1 MKYYIIAGEASG
13 DLHGSNLVKG
23 LLEKDPSAQ
32 IRAWGGEL
40 MRQAGAEVVKDYRE
54 NSIMG
59 FVEVVANI
67 GKILGNMKECCKDIL
82 AFNPDV
88 VILIDYPGFNMKI
101 AKFAKKHG
109 FKVFYY
115 IAPKVWAW
123 KERRVHKIK
132 RYVDKLF
139 IIFPFEVEY
148 FRKWGIE
155 TVYRGNPLLDS
166 VCNFSHAGESRAA
179 FEARTSPKR
188 QIICTTAAASTE
200 ATASAAAAA
209 TSAAPAAAGATAA
222 GATAAGA
229 TAAGAT
235 AAAGASATATAAGAT
250 AAAGASA
257 TGATAATSPTTA
269 SSPATEPATTA
280 AEPTTAAAEP
290 TTAAAMPIIAA
301 LAGSRKMETS
311 FLLPRIVRT
320 ALAMPQ
326 YRFIIAAAPSMEPE
340 YLKKIIQKELAAAGA
355 PAGTSQAGS
364 NKKQSCISHTQA
376 GGCNT
381 PAGRCNTQAGSCN
394 TQAGRCN
401 IEIVYGET
409 YAVLQQSVAAII
421 SSGTASLEAALL
433 KTPQVVCYGGNPIS
447 FYIAKA
453 VVKLKY
459 ISLANLILD
468 KLIFKEILQND
479 CTPANI
485 SAELEALINQKTYR
499 DAMLAD
505 YDKVHQLLG
514 GGGAS
519 GRIAEAMIEELK

>member
-109 FKVFYY
+109 LKVFYY

-179 FEARTSPKR
+179 FEARTSPKH
-188 QIICTTAAASTE
+188 QIICTTAVASTE
-200 ATASAAAAA
+200 ATASAA
-209 TSAAPAAAGATAA
+209 AAPAAAGATAA
-222 GATAAGA
+222 GATAA
-229 TAAGAT
+229 
-235 AAAGASATATAAGAT
+235 
-250 AAAGASA
+250 
-257 TGATAATSPTTA
+257 TSPTTA
-269 SSPATEPATTA
+269 SSPTTEPATTA

-355 PAGTSQAGS
+355 PAGSSQAGS

-376 GGCNT
+376 GISH
-381 PAGRCNTQAGSCN
+381 TQAGSCN
-394 TQAGRCN
+394 TQAGSCN

>member
-132 RYVDKLF
+132 RFVDKLF

-188 QIICTTAAASTE
+188 QVIC
-200 ATASAAAAA
+200 
-209 TSAAPAAAGATAA
+209 
-222 GATAAGA
+222 
-229 TAAGAT
+229 
-235 AAAGASATATAAGAT
+235 
-250 AAAGASA
+250 
-257 TGATAATSPTTA
+257 
-269 SSPATEPATTA
+269 TTA
-280 AEPTTAAAEP
+280 AEPTTA
-290 TTAAAMPIIAA
+290 AAAMPIIAA
-301 LAGSRKMETS
+301 LAGSRKMETG

-355 PAGTSQAGS
+355 PAGSSQAGS
-364 NKKQSCISHTQA
+364 NKKQSCINHTQA
-376 GGCNT
+376 GISH
-381 PAGRCNTQAGSCN
+381 TQAGSCN
-394 TQAGRCN
+394 TQAGSCN
-401 IEIVYGET
+401 IEIMYGET

>member
-109 FKVFYY
+109 LKVFYY

-188 QIICTTAAASTE
+188 QVICTTAAASTE

-222 GATAAGA
+222 GATAA
-229 TAAGAT
+229 
-235 AAAGASATATAAGAT
+235 
-250 AAAGASA
+250 AGASA
-257 TGATAATSPTTA
+257 TGATAA
-269 SSPATEPATTA
+269 EPATA
-280 AEPTTAAAEP
+280 
-290 TTAAAMPIIAA
+290 AAAMPIIAA
-301 LAGSRKMETS
+301 LAGSRKMETG

-320 ALAMPQ
+320 SLAMPQ

-355 PAGTSQAGS
+355 PAGTSQAGN
-364 NKKQSCISHTQA
+364 NKTQSCISHTQA
-376 GGCNT
+376 G
-381 PAGRCNTQAGSCN
+381 
-394 TQAGRCN
+394 RCN
-401 IEIVYGET
+401 IEIMYGET

>member
-13 DLHGSNLVKG
+13 HLHGSNLVKG

-109 FKVFYY
+109 LKVFYY

-166 VCNFSHAGESRAA
+166 VCNFSHAGESRAE

-188 QIICTTAAASTE
+188 QVICTTAA
-200 ATASAAAAA
+200 
-209 TSAAPAAAGATAA
+209 
-222 GATAAGA
+222 
-229 TAAGAT
+229 
-235 AAAGASATATAAGAT
+235 
-250 AAAGASA
+250 
-257 TGATAATSPTTA
+257 
-269 SSPATEPATTA
+269 EPATA
-280 AEPTTAAAEP
+280 
-290 TTAAAMPIIAA
+290 AAAMPIIAA
-301 LAGSRKMETS
+301 LAGSRKMEIG

-355 PAGTSQAGS
+355 PAGSSQAGS

-376 GGCNT
+376 GSCK
-381 PAGRCNTQAGSCN
+381 TQAGSCN
-394 TQAGRCN
+394 TQAGISHTQAGRCN
-401 IEIVYGET
+401 IEIMYGET

-485 SAELEALINQKTYR
+485 SAELEVLINQKTYR

>member
-209 TSAAPAAAGATAA
+209 TSAAPAATGT
-222 GATAAGA
+222 
-229 TAAGAT
+229 
-235 AAAGASATATAAGAT
+235 T

-269 SSPATEPATTA
+269 SSPTTEPATTA

-301 LAGSRKMETS
+301 LAGSRKMEIG

-355 PAGTSQAGS
+355 PAGSSQAGN
-364 NKKQSCISHTQA
+364 NKTQSCISNTQAGISHTQA
-376 GGCNT
+376 G
-381 PAGRCNTQAGSCN
+381 S
-394 TQAGRCN
+394 CN

>member
-1 MKYYIIAGEASG
+1 
-13 DLHGSNLVKG
+13 
-23 LLEKDPSAQ
+23 
-32 IRAWGGEL
+32 
-40 MRQAGAEVVKDYRE
+40 
-54 NSIMG
+54 
-59 FVEVVANI
+59 
-67 GKILGNMKECCKDIL
+67 
-82 AFNPDV
+82 
-88 VILIDYPGFNMKI
+88 
-101 AKFAKKHG
+101 
-109 FKVFYY
+109 
-115 IAPKVWAW
+115 
-123 KERRVHKIK
+123 
-132 RYVDKLF
+132 
-139 IIFPFEVEY
+139 
-148 FRKWGIE
+148 
-155 TVYRGNPLLDS
+155 
-166 VCNFSHAGESRAA
+166 
-179 FEARTSPKR
+179 
-188 QIICTTAAASTE
+188 
-200 ATASAAAAA
+200 
-209 TSAAPAAAGATAA
+209 
-222 GATAAGA
+222 
-229 TAAGAT
+229 
-235 AAAGASATATAAGAT
+235 
-250 AAAGASA
+250 
-257 TGATAATSPTTA
+257 
-269 SSPATEPATTA
+269 
-280 AEPTTAAAEP
+280 
-290 TTAAAMPIIAA
+290 
-301 LAGSRKMETS
+301 METS

-364 NKKQSCISHTQA
+364 NKKQSCISNTQA
-376 GGCNT
+376 GISHT
-381 PAGRCNTQAGSCN
+381 QAGRCNTQAGSCN
-394 TQAGRCN
+394 TQAGSCN

-485 SAELEALINQKTYR
+485 SAELEALINKKTYR

>member
-109 FKVFYY
+109 LKVFYY

-179 FEARTSPKR
+179 FEARTFPKR
-188 QIICTTAAASTE
+188 QVICTTAAASTE

-222 GATAAGA
+222 GATAA
-229 TAAGAT
+229 
-235 AAAGASATATAAGAT
+235 
-250 AAAGASA
+250 AGASA
-257 TGATAATSPTTA
+257 TGATAA
-269 SSPATEPATTA
+269 EPATA
-280 AEPTTAAAEP
+280 
-290 TTAAAMPIIAA
+290 AAAMPIIAA
-301 LAGSRKMETS
+301 LAGSRKMETG

-355 PAGTSQAGS
+355 SIGTSQAGN
-364 NKKQSCISHTQA
+364 NKTQSCISHTQA
-376 GGCNT
+376 G
-381 PAGRCNTQAGSCN
+381 RCNTQAGRCN

-401 IEIVYGET
+401 IEIMYGET
-409 YAVLQQSVAAII
+409 YAILQQSVAAII

-499 DAMLAD
+499 DEMLAD

>member
-188 QIICTTAAASTE
+188 QIICTTAA
-200 ATASAAAAA
+200 
-209 TSAAPAAAGATAA
+209 
-222 GATAAGA
+222 
-229 TAAGAT
+229 
-235 AAAGASATATAAGAT
+235 
-250 AAAGASA
+250 
-257 TGATAATSPTTA
+257 
-269 SSPATEPATTA
+269 
-280 AEPTTAAAEP
+280 EPTTA
-290 TTAAAMPIIAA
+290 AAAMPIIAA
-301 LAGSRKMETS
+301 LAGSRKMEIG

-340 YLKKIIQKELAAAGA
+340 YLIKMIQKELDAAGA

-364 NKKQSCISHTQA
+364 NKTQSCIS
-376 GGCNT
+376 NT
-381 PAGRCNTQAGSCN
+381 PAGKCNTQAGISN
-394 TQAGRCN
+394 TQAGSCN

>member
-179 FEARTSPKR
+179 FEARTFPKR

-200 ATASAAAAA
+200 ATASAAA
-209 TSAAPAAAGATAA
+209 
-222 GATAAGA
+222 
-229 TAAGAT
+229 
-235 AAAGASATATAAGAT
+235 
-250 AAAGASA
+250 
-257 TGATAATSPTTA
+257 
-269 SSPATEPATTA
+269 EPATA
-280 AEPTTAAAEP
+280 S
-290 TTAAAMPIIAA
+290 AAMPIIAA
-301 LAGSRKMETS
+301 LAGSRKMETG

-326 YRFIIAAAPSMEPE
+326 YRFILAAAPSMEPE

-355 PAGTSQAGS
+355 PAGTSQAG
-364 NKKQSCISHTQA
+364 
-376 GGCNT
+376 
-381 PAGRCNTQAGSCN
+381 
-394 TQAGRCN
+394 RCN
-401 IEIVYGET
+401 IEIMYGET

>member
-109 FKVFYY
+109 LKVFYY

-188 QIICTTAAASTE
+188 QVICTTAAASTE
-200 ATASAAAAA
+200 ATAPAAAAA

-222 GATAAGA
+222 GA
-229 TAAGAT
+229 
-235 AAAGASATATAAGAT
+235 SATGATAAGAT

-269 SSPATEPATTA
+269 SSPTTEPATTAAEPTTAA

-301 LAGSRKMETS
+301 LAGSRKMEIG

-364 NKKQSCISHTQA
+364 NKTQSCISHTQA
-376 GGCNT
+376 G
-381 PAGRCNTQAGSCN
+381 
-394 TQAGRCN
+394 RCN
-401 IEIVYGET
+401 IEIMYGET

>member
-188 QIICTTAAASTE
+188 QIICTTATASTE
-200 ATASAAAAA
+200 ATASA
-209 TSAAPAAAGATAA
+209 AAPAAAGATAA
-222 GATAAGA
+222 GT

-235 AAAGASATATAAGAT
+235 AAAGASAT
-250 AAAGASA
+250 GASA

-269 SSPATEPATTA
+269 SSPTTEPA
-280 AEPTTAAAEP
+280 TAAAEP

-355 PAGTSQAGS
+355 PAGSSQAGS

-376 GGCNT
+376 GSCNT
-381 PAGRCNTQAGSCN
+381 QADSCNTQAGS
-394 TQAGRCN
+394 CN

>member
-109 FKVFYY
+109 LKVFYY

-200 ATASAAAAA
+200 ATASAAAA
-209 TSAAPAAAGATAA
+209 
-222 GATAAGA
+222 
-229 TAAGAT
+229 
-235 AAAGASATATAAGAT
+235 SATAVGAT

-257 TGATAATSPTTA
+257 TGATAAAGATAATSPTTA
-269 SSPATEPATTA
+269 SSPTTEPATTA

-301 LAGSRKMETS
+301 LAGSRKMEIG

-364 NKKQSCISHTQA
+364 NKTQSCISHTQA
-376 GGCNT
+376 G
-381 PAGRCNTQAGSCN
+381 
-394 TQAGRCN
+394 RCN
-401 IEIVYGET
+401 IEIMYGET

>member
-188 QIICTTAAASTE
+188 QVICTTATASTE
-200 ATASAAAAA
+200 ATA
-209 TSAAPAAAGATAA
+209 PA
-222 GATAAGA
+222 
-229 TAAGAT
+229 
-235 AAAGASATATAAGAT
+235 AAAGASV
-250 AAAGASA
+250 
-257 TGATAATSPTTA
+257 TGATAA
-269 SSPATEPATTA
+269 EPATA
-280 AEPTTAAAEP
+280 
-290 TTAAAMPIIAA
+290 AAAMPIIAA
-301 LAGSRKMETS
+301 LAGSRKMEIG

-376 GGCNT
+376 GSCHTQAGSCNT
-381 PAGRCNTQAGSCN
+381 PAGRCN

>member
-109 FKVFYY
+109 LKVFYY

-179 FEARTSPKR
+179 FEARTFPKR

-200 ATASAAAAA
+200 ATASAAAA
-209 TSAAPAAAGATAA
+209 PAAA

-235 AAAGASATATAAGAT
+235 AAAGASAT
-250 AAAGASA
+250 GASA

-269 SSPATEPATTA
+269 SSPTTEPATTA

-364 NKKQSCISHTQA
+364 NKTQSCISHTQA
-376 GGCNT
+376 GISHT
-381 PAGRCNTQAGSCN
+381 QAGSCNTQAGSCN
-394 TQAGRCN
+394 TQADRCN
-401 IEIVYGET
+401 IEIMYGET

>member
-222 GATAAGA
+222 GATAA
-229 TAAGAT
+229 
-235 AAAGASATATAAGAT
+235 AGASAT
-250 AAAGASA
+250 GASA

-269 SSPATEPATTA
+269 SSPTTEPATTA

-376 GGCNT
+376 G
-381 PAGRCNTQAGSCN
+381 SCN

-401 IEIVYGET
+401 IEIMYGET

>member
-109 FKVFYY
+109 LKVFYY

-188 QIICTTAAASTE
+188 QVICTTAAISTE
-200 ATASAAAAA
+200 ATAPAAAAGSSV
-209 TSAAPAAAGATAA
+209 TGATAA
-222 GATAAGA
+222 
-229 TAAGAT
+229 
-235 AAAGASATATAAGAT
+235 
-250 AAAGASA
+250 
-257 TGATAATSPTTA
+257 GATAATSPTTA

-301 LAGSRKMETS
+301 LAGSRKMETG

-340 YLKKIIQKELAAAGA
+340 YLKKMIQKELAAAGA

-364 NKKQSCISHTQA
+364 NKTQSCISHTQA
-376 GGCNT
+376 G
-381 PAGRCNTQAGSCN
+381 
-394 TQAGRCN
+394 RCN
-401 IEIVYGET
+401 IEIMYGET

>member
-109 FKVFYY
+109 LKVFYY

-188 QIICTTAAASTE
+188 QIICTTAA
-200 ATASAAAAA
+200 
-209 TSAAPAAAGATAA
+209 
-222 GATAAGA
+222 
-229 TAAGAT
+229 
-235 AAAGASATATAAGAT
+235 
-250 AAAGASA
+250 
-257 TGATAATSPTTA
+257 
-269 SSPATEPATTA
+269 
-280 AEPTTAAAEP
+280 EPTTA
-290 TTAAAMPIIAA
+290 AAAMPIIAA

-364 NKKQSCISHTQA
+364 NKTQSCISHTQA
-376 GGCNT
+376 GSCNT
-381 PAGRCNTQAGSCN
+381 PAGSCN
-394 TQAGRCN
+394 TQAGSCN

>member
-188 QIICTTAAASTE
+188 QVICTTAA
-200 ATASAAAAA
+200 
-209 TSAAPAAAGATAA
+209 
-222 GATAAGA
+222 
-229 TAAGAT
+229 
-235 AAAGASATATAAGAT
+235 
-250 AAAGASA
+250 
-257 TGATAATSPTTA
+257 
-269 SSPATEPATTA
+269 EPATA
-280 AEPTTAAAEP
+280 
-290 TTAAAMPIIAA
+290 AAAMPIIAA
-301 LAGSRKMETS
+301 LAGSRKMEIG

-355 PAGTSQAGS
+355 PTGTSQAGS

-376 GGCNT
+376 GISH
-381 PAGRCNTQAGSCN
+381 TQAGRCN

-401 IEIVYGET
+401 IEIMYGET

>member
-166 VCNFSHAGESRAA
+166 VCNFSHGGESRAA

-188 QIICTTAAASTE
+188 QVICTTAA
-200 ATASAAAAA
+200 
-209 TSAAPAAAGATAA
+209 
-222 GATAAGA
+222 
-229 TAAGAT
+229 
-235 AAAGASATATAAGAT
+235 
-250 AAAGASA
+250 
-257 TGATAATSPTTA
+257 
-269 SSPATEPATTA
+269 EPATA
-280 AEPTTAAAEP
+280 
-290 TTAAAMPIIAA
+290 AAAMPIIAA
-301 LAGSRKMETS
+301 LAGSRKMETG

-355 PAGTSQAGS
+355 PAGSSQAGS
-364 NKKQSCISHTQA
+364 NKKQSCVSH
-376 GGCNT
+376 
-381 PAGRCNTQAGSCN
+381 TQAGSCN

-401 IEIVYGET
+401 TQAGRCNIEIMYGET

>member
-179 FEARTSPKR
+179 FEARTFPKR
-188 QIICTTAAASTE
+188 QVICTTAAASTE
-200 ATASAAAAA
+200 ATASAAAA
-209 TSAAPAAAGATAA
+209 PAAAGATAA

-229 TAAGAT
+229 
-235 AAAGASATATAAGAT
+235 SATGATAAGAT

-269 SSPATEPATTA
+269 SSPTTEPATTA

-364 NKKQSCISHTQA
+364 NKTQSCISHTQA
-376 GGCNT
+376 G
-381 PAGRCNTQAGSCN
+381 
-394 TQAGRCN
+394 RCN
-401 IEIVYGET
+401 IEIMYGET

>member
-82 AFNPDV
+82 AFNPDL

-109 FKVFYY
+109 LKVFYY

-179 FEARTSPKR
+179 FEARTSAKR
-188 QIICTTAAASTE
+188 QVICTTAAASTE
-200 ATASAAAAA
+200 ATASAATAA
-209 TSAAPAAAGATAA
+209 TSAAPAAAGT
-222 GATAAGA
+222 
-229 TAAGAT
+229 
-235 AAAGASATATAAGAT
+235 TAAGAT

-269 SSPATEPATTA
+269 SSPATEPTTSAT
-280 AEPTTAAAEP
+280 
-290 TTAAAMPIIAA
+290 AMPIIAA
-301 LAGSRKMETS
+301 LAGSRKMETG

-364 NKKQSCISHTQA
+364 NKTQSCISHTQA
-376 GGCNT
+376 GISHT
-381 PAGRCNTQAGSCN
+381 QAGSCNTQAGSCN

-401 IEIVYGET
+401 TQAGRCNIEIMYGET

>member
-59 FVEVVANI
+59 LVEVVANI

-109 FKVFYY
+109 LKVFYY

-179 FEARTSPKR
+179 FEARTFPKR
-188 QIICTTAAASTE
+188 QIICTTA
-200 ATASAAAAA
+200 
-209 TSAAPAAAGATAA
+209 
-222 GATAAGA
+222 
-229 TAAGAT
+229 
-235 AAAGASATATAAGAT
+235 
-250 AAAGASA
+250 
-257 TGATAATSPTTA
+257 
-269 SSPATEPATTA
+269 TEPATA
-280 AEPTTAAAEP
+280 
-290 TTAAAMPIIAA
+290 AAAMPIIAA
-301 LAGSRKMETS
+301 LAGSRKMEIG

-355 PAGTSQAGS
+355 PAGTSQAGN
-364 NKKQSCISHTQA
+364 NKTQSCISHTQA
-376 GGCNT
+376 G
-381 PAGRCNTQAGSCN
+381 RCN

-401 IEIVYGET
+401 IEIMYGET
-409 YAVLQQSVAAII
+409 YAVRQQSVAAII

>member
-109 FKVFYY
+109 LKVFYY

-200 ATASAAAAA
+200 ATAPAAAAA
-209 TSAAPAAAGATAA
+209 TSAAPAAAP
-222 GATAAGA
+222 
-229 TAAGAT
+229 
-235 AAAGASATATAAGAT
+235 AAAGATAAGAT

-269 SSPATEPATTA
+269 SSPTTEPA
-280 AEPTTAAAEP
+280 TAAAEP

-301 LAGSRKMETS
+301 LAGSRKMETG

-355 PAGTSQAGS
+355 PAGSSQAGS

-376 GGCNT
+376 GSCNT
-381 PAGRCNTQAGSCN
+381 QADSCNTQAGRCNTQAGRCNTQAGS
-394 TQAGRCN
+394 CN

>member
-222 GATAAGA
+222 GATAA
-229 TAAGAT
+229 
-235 AAAGASATATAAGAT
+235 
-250 AAAGASA
+250 AGASA

-269 SSPATEPATTA
+269 SSPTTEPATTA

-290 TTAAAMPIIAA
+290 TTAAAAMPIIAA

-340 YLKKIIQKELAAAGA
+340 YLKKIIQKELAAAVA
-355 PAGTSQAGS
+355 PTGSSQAGS
-364 NKKQSCISHTQA
+364 NKKQSCISHTQSCISHTQA
-376 GGCNT
+376 GGCST
-381 PAGRCNTQAGSCN
+381 P
-394 TQAGRCN
+394 AGRCN
-401 IEIVYGET
+401 IEIMYGET

-421 SSGTASLEAALL
+421 SSGTASLEAAPL

>member
-40 MRQAGAEVVKDYRE
+40 MRQAGAEEAKDYRE

-200 ATASAAAAA
+200 ATAPAAAAA
-209 TSAAPAAAGATAA
+209 TSAAPAAAGAT
-222 GATAAGA
+222 
-229 TAAGAT
+229 
-235 AAAGASATATAAGAT
+235 
-250 AAAGASA
+250 AAGASA

-269 SSPATEPATTA
+269 SSPTTEPATTA

-301 LAGSRKMETS
+301 LAGSRKMEIG

-355 PAGTSQAGS
+355 PAGSSQAGS

-376 GGCNT
+376 GSCNT
-381 PAGRCNTQAGSCN
+381 QADSCNTQAGSCN
-394 TQAGRCN
+394 TQAGKCN

-519 GRIAEAMIEELK
+519 GRIAEGMIEELK

>member
-188 QIICTTAAASTE
+188 QIICTTAA
-200 ATASAAAAA
+200 
-209 TSAAPAAAGATAA
+209 
-222 GATAAGA
+222 
-229 TAAGAT
+229 
-235 AAAGASATATAAGAT
+235 
-250 AAAGASA
+250 
-257 TGATAATSPTTA
+257 
-269 SSPATEPATTA
+269 EPATA
-280 AEPTTAAAEP
+280 
-290 TTAAAMPIIAA
+290 AAAMPIIAA
-301 LAGSRKMETS
+301 LAGSRKMEIG

-355 PAGTSQAGS
+355 PAGSSQAGN
-364 NKKQSCISHTQA
+364 NKTQSCISH
-376 GGCNT
+376 
-381 PAGRCNTQAGSCN
+381 TQAGSCN
-394 TQAGRCN
+394 TQAGISNTQAGSCN

-485 SAELEALINQKTYR
+485 SAELEALINQKSYR

>member
-222 GATAAGA
+222 GATAA
-229 TAAGAT
+229 
-235 AAAGASATATAAGAT
+235 AGASAT
-250 AAAGASA
+250 GASA

-269 SSPATEPATTA
+269 SSPTTEPATTA

-290 TTAAAMPIIAA
+290 TTAAAAMPIIAA
-301 LAGSRKMETS
+301 LAGSRKMEIG

-340 YLKKIIQKELAAAGA
+340 YLKKIIQKELAAAVA
-355 PAGTSQAGS
+355 PTGSSQAGS

-376 GGCNT
+376 GI
-381 PAGRCNTQAGSCN
+381 SH

>member
-222 GATAAGA
+222 GATAA
-229 TAAGAT
+229 
-235 AAAGASATATAAGAT
+235 
-250 AAAGASA
+250 AGASA

-269 SSPATEPATTA
+269 SSPTTEPATTA

-355 PAGTSQAGS
+355 PAGSSQAGS

-376 GGCNT
+376 GS
-381 PAGRCNTQAGSCN
+381 CNTQAGRCN

>member
-109 FKVFYY
+109 LKVFYY

-179 FEARTSPKR
+179 FEARTSAKR
-188 QIICTTAAASTE
+188 QVICTTAAASTE

-222 GATAAGA
+222 
-229 TAAGAT
+229 
-235 AAAGASATATAAGAT
+235 
-250 AAAGASA
+250 AGASA

-269 SSPATEPATTA
+269 SSPTTEPATT
-280 AEPTTAAAEP
+280 AAEP

-301 LAGSRKMETS
+301 LAGSRKMEIG

-355 PAGTSQAGS
+355 PAGSSQAGS
-364 NKKQSCISHTQA
+364 NKKQSCIS
-376 GGCNT
+376 
-381 PAGRCNTQAGSCN
+381 NTQAGSCN
-394 TQAGRCN
+394 TQAGSCN

-519 GRIAEAMIEELK
+519 GRIAEAMIAELK

>member
-188 QIICTTAAASTE
+188 QIICTTAAVSTE
-200 ATASAAAAA
+200 ATAPAAAAA

-222 GATAAGA
+222 GA
-229 TAAGAT
+229 
-235 AAAGASATATAAGAT
+235 SATGATAAGAT

-269 SSPATEPATTA
+269 SSPTTEPATTA

-301 LAGSRKMETS
+301 LAGSRKMEIG

-355 PAGTSQAGS
+355 PAGSSQAGS

-376 GGCNT
+376 GS
-381 PAGRCNTQAGSCN
+381 CNTQAGRCN

-401 IEIVYGET
+401 IEIMYGET

>member
-109 FKVFYY
+109 LKVFYY

-188 QIICTTAAASTE
+188 QVICTTAAASTE

-222 GATAAGA
+222 
-229 TAAGAT
+229 
-235 AAAGASATATAAGAT
+235 
-250 AAAGASA
+250 AGASA

-269 SSPATEPATTA
+269 SSPTTEPATT
-280 AEPTTAAAEP
+280 AAEP

-355 PAGTSQAGS
+355 PAGSSQAG
-364 NKKQSCISHTQA
+364 K
-376 GGCNT
+376 
-381 PAGRCNTQAGSCN
+381 CNTQAGSCN

-401 IEIVYGET
+401 TQAGRCNIEIMYGET

-519 GRIAEAMIEELK
+519 GRIAEAMIAELK

>member
-109 FKVFYY
+109 LKVFYY

-200 ATASAAAAA
+200 ATAYAAAAA
-209 TSAAPAAAGATAA
+209 TSAAPAAAGT
-222 GATAAGA
+222 
-229 TAAGAT
+229 
-235 AAAGASATATAAGAT
+235 TAAGAT

-269 SSPATEPATTA
+269 SSPTTEPATTA

-301 LAGSRKMETS
+301 LAGSRKMEIG

-364 NKKQSCISHTQA
+364 NKTQSCISHTQA

-381 PAGRCNTQAGSCN
+381 PAGSCNTQAGSGN
-394 TQAGRCN
+394 TQADRCN
-401 IEIVYGET
+401 IEIMYGET

>member
-188 QIICTTAAASTE
+188 QVIC
-200 ATASAAAAA
+200 
-209 TSAAPAAAGATAA
+209 
-222 GATAAGA
+222 
-229 TAAGAT
+229 
-235 AAAGASATATAAGAT
+235 
-250 AAAGASA
+250 
-257 TGATAATSPTTA
+257 
-269 SSPATEPATTA
+269 TTA
-280 AEPTTAAAEP
+280 AEPTTA
-290 TTAAAMPIIAA
+290 AAAMPIIAA
-301 LAGSRKMETS
+301 LAGSRKMEIG

-340 YLKKIIQKELAAAGA
+340 YLIKMIQKELAAAGA

-364 NKKQSCISHTQA
+364 NKTQSCISHTQA
-376 GGCNT
+376 G
-381 PAGRCNTQAGSCN
+381 
-394 TQAGRCN
+394 RCN
-401 IEIVYGET
+401 IEIMYGET

-468 KLIFKEILQND
+468 KLIFKEILQHD

>member
-188 QIICTTAAASTE
+188 QIICTTAT
-200 ATASAAAAA
+200 
-209 TSAAPAAAGATAA
+209 
-222 GATAAGA
+222 
-229 TAAGAT
+229 
-235 AAAGASATATAAGAT
+235 
-250 AAAGASA
+250 
-257 TGATAATSPTTA
+257 
-269 SSPATEPATTA
+269 
-280 AEPTTAAAEP
+280 EP

-301 LAGSRKMETS
+301 LAGSRKMEIG

-355 PAGTSQAGS
+355 PAGSSQAGN
-364 NKKQSCISHTQA
+364 NKTQSCIS
-376 GGCNT
+376 NT
-381 PAGRCNTQAGSCN
+381 PAGKCNTQAGISN
-394 TQAGRCN
+394 TQAGSCN

-485 SAELEALINQKTYR
+485 YAELEALINQKTYR

>member
-209 TSAAPAAAGATAA
+209 TSAAPAA
-222 GATAAGA
+222 
-229 TAAGAT
+229 
-235 AAAGASATATAAGAT
+235 
-250 AAAGASA
+250 

-269 SSPATEPATTA
+269 SSPTTEPATTA

-301 LAGSRKMETS
+301 LAGSRKMEIG

-355 PAGTSQAGS
+355 PAGSSQAGS

-376 GGCNT
+376 GSCNT
-381 PAGRCNTQAGSCN
+381 QAGRCNTQAGRCN

-401 IEIVYGET
+401 IEIMYGET

>member
-67 GKILGNMKECCKDIL
+67 GKILGNMKECSKDIL

-250 AAAGASA
+250 AA
-257 TGATAATSPTTA
+257 TSPTTA
-269 SSPATEPATTA
+269 SSPTTEPATAA

-355 PAGTSQAGS
+355 PAGSSQAGS
-364 NKKQSCISHTQA
+364 NKTQSCISHTQA
-376 GGCNT
+376 GI
-381 PAGRCNTQAGSCN
+381 SH

>member
-109 FKVFYY
+109 LKVFYY

-209 TSAAPAAAGATAA
+209 TSAAPAAA
-222 GATAAGA
+222 
-229 TAAGAT
+229 
-235 AAAGASATATAAGAT
+235 SAT

-269 SSPATEPATTA
+269 SSPTTEPATTA

-364 NKKQSCISHTQA
+364 NKTQSCISHTQA
-376 GGCNT
+376 GISHT
-381 PAGRCNTQAGSCN
+381 QAGSCNTQAGSCN

-401 IEIVYGET
+401 TQAGRCNIEIMYGET

>member
-132 RYVDKLF
+132 RFVDKLF

-188 QIICTTAAASTE
+188 QVICTTAAISTE
-200 ATASAAAAA
+200 ATAPAAAAGSSV
-209 TSAAPAAAGATAA
+209 TGATAA
-222 GATAAGA
+222 
-229 TAAGAT
+229 
-235 AAAGASATATAAGAT
+235 
-250 AAAGASA
+250 
-257 TGATAATSPTTA
+257 GATAATSPTTA

-280 AEPTTAAAEP
+280 AEPTTAAA
-290 TTAAAMPIIAA
+290 AMPIIAA
-301 LAGSRKMETS
+301 LAGSRKMEIG

-355 PAGTSQAGS
+355 PAGSSQAGN
-364 NKKQSCISHTQA
+364 NKTQSCISHTQA
-376 GGCNT
+376 G
-381 PAGRCNTQAGSCN
+381 
-394 TQAGRCN
+394 RCN
-401 IEIVYGET
+401 IEIMYGET

>member
-209 TSAAPAAAGATAA
+209 TSAAPAAT
-222 GATAAGA
+222 
-229 TAAGAT
+229 
-235 AAAGASATATAAGAT
+235 GAT

-269 SSPATEPATTA
+269 SSPTTEPATTA

-301 LAGSRKMETS
+301 LAGSRKMEIG

-355 PAGTSQAGS
+355 PAGTSQAGN
-364 NKKQSCISHTQA
+364 NKTQSCISNTQA
-376 GGCNT
+376 GISH
-381 PAGRCNTQAGSCN
+381 TQAGSCN

-401 IEIVYGET
+401 TQAGRCNIEIMYGET